1 VKYHRPEK
9 QFSLLHPSCSL
20 EREKGT
26 DTKMFAGY
34 DRECF
39 IFLLPE
45 ETGIEHCQS
54 PHNRIL
60 LTVQYLFRGNRQA
73 AKQRFAYPGFCC

>member
-1 VKYHRPEK
+1 
-9 QFSLLHPSCSL
+9 
-20 EREKGT
+20 
-26 DTKMFAGY
+26 MFAGY